1 MKYKRLGTNELK
13 ELEKEFITF
22 LSSAQITGLD
32 WDKMKKNEQEKAEE
46 LIDVFS
52 DLVYEKVMSKIFFLE
67 FRDKKELN
75 IFHFEDDKIVLNG
88 IRMKEDSSIN
98 LLSDDLF
105 SEWNANKSN
114 EISIIK
120 TEKVYI
126 KERGIEIFE
135 MLEKGCYITDDK
147 LFKAIANLY

>member
-1 MKYKRLGTNELK
+1 MKYKRLVAEELYA
-13 ELEKEFITF
+13 LEKEFITF

-98 LLSDDLF
+98 LMSDDLF
-105 SEWNANKSN
+105 SEWNSNKSN

-147 LFKAIANLY
+147 LFKAIADLY

>member
-1 MKYKRLGTNELK
+1 MKYKRLGTSELK
-13 ELEKEFITF
+13 ELEKEFIIF

-88 IRMKEDSSIN
+88 IRMKEDSSID

-126 KERGIEIFE
+126 KERGIELFE

-147 LFKAIANLY
+147 LFKAIADLY

>member
-1 MKYKRLGTNELK
+1 MKYKRLGTSELK
-13 ELEKEFITF
+13 ELENEFIIF

-88 IRMKEDSSIN
+88 IRMKEDSSID

-126 KERGIEIFE
+126 KERGIELFE

-147 LFKAIANLY
+147 LFKAIADLY

>member
-1 MKYKRLGTNELK
+1 MKYKRLGTSELK
-13 ELEKEFITF
+13 ELENEFIIF

-88 IRMKEDSSIN
+88 IRMKEDSSID

-147 LFKAIANLY
+147 LFKAIADLY

>member
-1 MKYKRLGTNELK
+1 MKYKRLGSNELK

-32 WDKMKKNEQEKAEE
+32 WEKMKKNEQEKAEE

-98 LLSDDLF
+98 LMSDDLF

>member
-1 MKYKRLGTNELK
+1 MKYKRLGVNELK

-32 WDKMKKNEQEKAEE
+32 WEKMKKNEQEKAEE

-98 LLSDDLF
+98 LMSDDLF
-105 SEWNANKSN
+105 SEWNSNKSN

>member
-13 ELEKEFITF
+13 ELEKEFIIF
-22 LSSAQITGLD
+22 LSSAQIIGLD

-147 LFKAIANLY
+147 LFKAIADLY

>member
-1 MKYKRLGTNELK
+1 MKYKRLGTSELK
-13 ELEKEFITF
+13 ELEEEFIIF

-88 IRMKEDSSIN
+88 IRMKEDSSID

-126 KERGIEIFE
+126 KERGIELFE

-147 LFKAIANLY
+147 LFKAIADLY

>member
-1 MKYKRLGTNELK
+1 MKYKRLVAEELYA
-13 ELEKEFITF
+13 LEKEFITF

-147 LFKAIANLY
+147 LFKAIADLY

>member
-13 ELEKEFITF
+13 ELEKEFIIF

-147 LFKAIANLY
+147 LFKAIADLY